1 MIVMTAKRIGVMPQL
16 DELSDALFAE
26 MSALALPMEKV
37 RSRARHRRLKRRVS
51 IVGLGTL
58 SFVMFVAAL
67 VGIGRS
73 ELVSNAQF
81 TSFTTPGPPHLLDNE
96 VTLGYLPSGFR
107 LVSDERVNKTT
118 NPADYR
124 RTIVYQ
130 GRSATGPAQVS
141 LTIEQALS
149 EQRLPQSLSSTSS
162 VQYSLTSV
170 RGHEA
175 LAMNFSDHVSGQVN
189 TSYVNGQKHQ
199 SISCS
204 GPVNAPESQID
215 PICRPFFS
223 ASTSQPQGPIF
234 SNSRSLTN
242 LYPATSLQWIERQG
256 VMFTLSGNG
265 LTLSVLRQVANG
277 IVYNPSIGNCIVN
290 GHSLGSGVC
299 AAGVSG
305 SPPID
310 STMIPV
316 GGVELASG
324 LVAGHKW
331 ALSADMQKGDLWV
344 DLGYSGEFQN
354 GKWFGST
361 SASPTIA
368 LQTADNGQR
377 FVFGMMPGSVTSF
390 QAEVQGGSTLK
401 MKVLPA
407 KLDGWSFFVL
417 PLGKVSGTCNSAC
430 NSPVDLTFYS
440 GSRSVYSSVWSTDAT
455 GAGIRLH

>member
-1 MIVMTAKRIGVMPQL
+1 MTAKGTGAMSEL
-16 DELSDALFAE
+16 YELSDALFAE
-26 MSALALPMEKV
+26 MSELALPVEEV
-37 RSRARHRRLKRRVS
+37 RSRARNRRLRRRRS
-51 IVGLGTL
+51 IIGFGTL
-58 SFVMFVAAL
+58 SFVMLVAAL
-67 VGIGRS
+67 VGIGKS
-73 ELVSNAQF
+73 DLVSNSQF

-96 VTLGYLPSGFR
+96 VTFAYLPSGFR

-118 NPADYR
+118 NPADYMR
-124 RTIVYQ
+124 MIVYQ
-130 GRSATGPAQVS
+130 GNSTAGPARVS

-149 EQRLPQSLSSTSS
+149 EQKLPQSLRSTSS
-162 VQYSLTSV
+162 EEYAFTSV

-175 LAMNFSDHVSGQVN
+175 LAVEYFDHVSGQVN
-189 TSYVNGQKHQ
+189 TSYVNGQKRQ

-204 GPVNAPESQID
+204 GPINAPKSQID
-215 PICRPFFS
+215 PICRTAFS
-223 ASTSQPQGPIF
+223 AVKSQPQGPIF
-234 SNSRSLTN
+234 SNSPSLTN

-256 VMFTLSGNG
+256 VMFTLSGRG

-277 IVYNPSIGNCIVN
+277 IVYNSSIGNCIVN
-290 GHSLGSGVC
+290 GQSLESGVC

-305 SPPID
+305 SPPIN
-310 STMIPV
+310 STMVPA

-324 LVAGHKW
+324 VVAGHQW
-331 ALSADMQKGDLWV
+331 ALSADMQKGDFWV

-354 GKWFGST
+354 GKWFSST

-377 FVFGMMPGSVTSF
+377 FVFGMMPTSVTSF
-390 QAEVQGGSTLK
+390 QATVQGGSTLK

-430 NSPVDLTFYS
+430 DSPVHLTFFS
-440 GSRSVYSSVWSTDAT
+440 GSKSVYSSAWSTDAT
-455 GAGIRLH
+455 GEVSLH

>member
-1 MIVMTAKRIGVMPQL
+1 MAAKRIGAMS
-16 DELSDALFAE
+16 ELYEMSDVLLAE
-26 MSALALPMEKV
+26 MAKLALPVDEV
-37 RSRARHRRLKRRVS
+37 RFRARKRRLRRRVS

-58 SFVMFVAAL
+58 SFVILVVAL
-67 VGIGRS
+67 VGTGKS
-73 ELVSNAQF
+73 DFVSNSQF
-81 TSFTTPGPPHLLDNE
+81 TSFTTPGPPHLLDKE
-96 VTLGYLPSGFR
+96 VKFGYLPSGFQ

-118 NPADYR
+118 TPADYL

-130 GRSATGPAQVS
+130 GNSAVGPAQVS

-149 EQRLPQSLSSTSS
+149 EQKLPQSLSSTSS
-162 VQYSLTSV
+162 AEYAFTSV

-175 LAMNFSDHVSGQVN
+175 LAVHYFDHVSGQVS

-204 GPVNAPESQID
+204 GPVSAPRSQID
-215 PICRPFFS
+215 PICRTAFT
-223 ASTSQPQGPIF
+223 AIKNQPQGPVF
-234 SNSRSLTN
+234 SNSHSLRN

-256 VMFTLSGNG
+256 VMFTLLGEG

-277 IVYNPSIGNCIVN
+277 IAYNPSIGNCIVD
-290 GHSLGSGVC
+290 GQSLGSGAC

-310 STMIPV
+310 STMVPA

-324 LVAGHKW
+324 VVSGHHW
-331 ALSADMQKGDLWV
+331 ALSADMQKGDFWV

-354 GKWFGST
+354 GKWFSST
-361 SASPTIA
+361 RVSPTIA
-368 LQTADNGQR
+368 LQTAENGQR
-377 FVFGMMPGSVTSF
+377 FVFGLMPASVTSF
-390 QAEVQGGSTLK
+390 RAQVQGSSAQQ

-417 PLGKVSGTCNSAC
+417 PLGKVRGTCNTAC
-430 NSPVDLTFYS
+430 NSPVQLTFYS
-440 GSRSVYSSVWSTDAT
+440 GGKSVYSSVWSSDAT
-455 GAGIRLH
+455 GEVSLH